1 MKKET
6 RNLLLFFV
14 ATFVWTWACYAP
26 IAIGGHNPYE
36 MPWTI
41 LLICGGMG
49 PSLVGVAMVLLTFE
63 KERRREFW
71 RRSFSFRLIHLPW
84 WAVIL
89 LAFPLLFAV
98 SIAIDLTLGG
108 VAPGMS
114 EIKSLLA
121 NPAALPLTM
130 FISFLS
136 GPWSEEFGWRGYAL
150 DPLLKRLGIIGG
162 SCVLGLVWG
171 VWHLP
176 LYFMSGTWHAQMGFG
191 LSGFWSFLAYSTG
204 ITLLITWV
212 YLHTTR
218 SILAALLLHFTAN
231 FTSQLVAPFSGRV
244 EVILS
249 ILTVAVGVVV
259 CMLTTHSSALVE
271 QDVIEGR
278 LPTGLPERARKRNL
292 RPQSVRK

>member
-6 RNLLLFFV
+6 RNQLLFFV

-26 IAIGGHNPYE
+26 IAIGGHNPYQ

-41 LLICGGMG
+41 LLIGGGMG
-49 PSLVGVAMVLLTFE
+49 PSLIGVAMMLLTFE
-63 KERRREFW
+63 KQRRREFW
-71 RRSFSFRLIHLPW
+71 RRSFSLRRIWLSW
-84 WAVIL
+84 WAVIM
-89 LAFPLLFAV
+89 LAFPLLFVV
-98 SIAIDLTLGG
+98 SIAIDLAMGG
-108 VAPGMS
+108 TAPGMS
-114 EIKSLLA
+114 EFKSLLA
-121 NPAALPLTM
+121 NPATLPLTV

-150 DPLLKRLGIIGG
+150 DPLLKHLGVIGG

-176 LYFMSGTWHAQMGFG
+176 LYFMVGTWHAQMGFG
-191 LSGFWSFLAYSTG
+191 LSGFWTFLVSSTG
-204 ITLLITWV
+204 LTLLITWV

-218 SILAALLLHFTAN
+218 SILAAMLLHFTAN

-249 ILTVAVGVVV
+249 LLALAIGLAACVLVTRK
-259 CMLTTHSSALVE
+259 SALAEPRAIAGANLSDGTVMDE
-271 QDVIEGR
+271 QTAVTR
-278 LPTGLPERARKRNL
+278 
-292 RPQSVRK
+292 Q